1 MVHHYALLSVS
12 AAHED
17 HAALRNLLA
26 GEPWLIHESHSLLSA
41 LMVLEDYRIPVLVC
55 DTHLPSGTWKDLL
68 ERVALVSNP
77 PCVIIGSRQADE
89 DLWLRALRAGAFDVL
104 AKPYNRS
111 ELLRTLAD
119 AVQHWRGQFEGAL
132 QVAAAG

>member
-1 MVHHYALLSVS
+1 M
-12 AAHED
+12 
-17 HAALRNLLA
+17 A
-26 GEPWLIHESHSLLSA
+26 GEPWLIHESHSLISA
-41 LMVLEDYRIPVLVC
+41 LMVLEDYRIPVLLC
-55 DTHLPSGTWKDLL
+55 DTYLPSGNWKNLL
-68 ERVALVSNP
+68 EQVALVSNP

-89 DLWLRALRAGAFDVL
+89 DLWQRALRAGAFDVL